1 MGQEEL
7 KRALVRE
14 AEERV
19 RSLWSEAE
27 AEIAELR
34 DELAERNYRAD
45 TEAARKR
52 QSDSAALQAESQQRI
67 TGFRRRACLEAESR
81 LLERLQELA
90 RELLPSFVA
99 QHREKWF
106 AALVEELPEHAWQ
119 QVSVHP
125 DDIPQAEKLF
135 VDAELKAD
143 DGIVGGL
150 IVKGAGGRVQVDN
163 SLAKRLER
171 LWPELISLLI
181 GKIREKEPFD
191 ETASPETGS

>member
-7 KRALVRE
+7 KKALVGE

-34 DELAERNYRAD
+34 DELAERDHLAD
-45 TEAARKR
+45 IEAARKR
-52 QSDSAALQAESQQRI
+52 QTALGALRTESQQRI
-67 TGFRRRACLEAESR
+67 TEFRRRACLEAESR

-90 RELLPSFVA
+90 KLQLPSFVA
-99 QHREKWF
+99 QQREKWF

-119 QVSVHP
+119 QVCVHP
-125 DDIPQAEKLF
+125 DDILQAEKLF
-135 VDAELKAD
+135 VKAEVKAD
-143 DGIVGGL
+143 DGIIGGL
-150 IVKGAGGRVQVDN
+150 IVKGEGGRLQVDN
-163 SLAKRLER
+163 SLSKRLER

-181 GKIREKEPFD
+181 GKIREKEPYD
-191 ETASPETGS
+191 DTASPETGS